1 MSTDPTNDFE
11 LNNLDIDELASRLI
25 DHDIDLGEIPEELR
39 AAVNTRAVEF
49 DNNRQQLLSS
59 IPLADSSTINAAI
72 QRAAAE
78 GRTQTAIQLKTQLTP
93 RRLSRYVASLAAAAA
108 VVAVVGVA
116 VTRSGS
122 SDQSVA
128 EIAATAK
135 IAPEEMAAPM
145 ASEAPADMSAN
156 SFAPMAADSG
166 VAETASWGLPLV
178 INDTNE
184 LQDLLSAWT
193 VEGFVV
199 PQKTAP
205 LCDDPLRPAADVE
218 ATFAGETAEIHFT
231 QPDGVVVYRLSDCL
245 VIVGIVP

>member
-25 DHDIDLGEIPEELR
+25 DHDIELSEIPHELR
-39 AAVNTRAVEF
+39 ALVDARAIQF
-49 DNNRQQLLSS
+49 GDNRQQLLSS

-72 QRAAAE
+72 QRAATE
-78 GRTQTAIQLKTQLTP
+78 GRTQSTTQSKH
-93 RRLSRYVASLAAAAA
+93 RRLSMYVASLAAAAA
-108 VVAVVGVA
+108 VVAIIGVA
-116 VTRSGS
+116 VTQSGS

-145 ASEAPADMSAN
+145 ASEAPADMSVN
-156 SFAPMAADSG
+156 SFAPTAADSA
-166 VAETASWGLPLV
+166 VAGTASWDLPLV

-184 LQDLLSAWT
+184 LQDLVSAWT

-205 LCDDPLRPAADVE
+205 LCDDLLRPAVDVE
-218 ATFAGETAEIHFT
+218 VTFAGETAEIHFT

>member
-1 MSTDPTNDFE
+1 MSTDPTNDFD

-25 DHDIDLGEIPEELR
+25 DHDIELSEIPHELR
-39 AAVNTRAVEF
+39 AAVDARAVQF
-49 DNNRQQLLSS
+49 SDNRQQLLAS
-59 IPLADSSTINAAI
+59 IPHADSSTINAAV

-78 GRTQTAIQLKTQLTP
+78 GRTQSTTQSKH
-93 RRLSRYVASLAAAAA
+93 RRLSMYVASLAAAAA
-108 VVAVVGVA
+108 VVAIIGVA
-116 VTRSGS
+116 VTQSGS

-156 SFAPMAADSG
+156 SFAPTAADSA
-166 VAETASWGLPLV
+166 VAGTASWDLPLV

-184 LQDLLSAWT
+184 LQDLVSAWT

-205 LCDDPLRPAADVE
+205 LCDDLLRPAVDVE
-218 ATFAGETAEIHFT
+218 VTFAGETAEIHFT
-231 QPDGVVVYRLSDCL
+231 QPNGSVVYRLSDCL

>member
-25 DHDIDLGEIPEELR
+25 DHDIELSEIPHELR
-39 AAVNTRAVEF
+39 AAVDARAVQF
-49 DNNRQQLLSS
+49 DDNRQQLLSS

-78 GRTQTAIQLKTQLTP
+78 GRTQSTTQSKH
-93 RRLSRYVASLAAAAA
+93 RRLSMYVASLAAAAA
-108 VVAVVGVA
+108 VVAIIGVA
-116 VTRSGS
+116 VTQSGS

-145 ASEAPADMSAN
+145 ASEATADMSAN

-166 VAETASWGLPLV
+166 VAETASWGSPLV

-184 LQDLLSAWT
+184 LQDLISAWT
-193 VEGFVV
+193 VEGFVL
-199 PQKTAP
+199 PQKNAP
-205 LCDDPLRPAADVE
+205 LCDDPLRPAVDVE
-218 ATFAGETAEIHFT
+218 VTFAGETAEIHFT

>member
-25 DHDIDLGEIPEELR
+25 DHDIELSEIPHELR
-39 AAVNTRAVEF
+39 AAVDARAVQF
-49 DNNRQQLLSS
+49 DDNRQQLLSS

-78 GRTQTAIQLKTQLTP
+78 GRTQSMTQSKH
-93 RRLSRYVASLAAAAA
+93 RRLSMYVASLAAAAA
-108 VVAVVGVA
+108 VVAIIGVA
-116 VTRSGS
+116 VTQSGS

-135 IAPEEMAAPM
+135 IAPEEVAAPM
-145 ASEAPADMSAN
+145 ASEATANMSAN

-166 VAETASWGLPLV
+166 VAETASWGSPLV

-184 LQDLLSAWT
+184 LQDLISAWT

-199 PQKTAP
+199 PQKNAP
-205 LCDDPLRPAADVE
+205 LCDDPLRPAVDVE
-218 ATFAGETAEIHFT
+218 VTFAGETAEIHFT

>member
-1 MSTDPTNDFE
+1 MSTDPTNDFD

-25 DHDIDLGEIPEELR
+25 DHDIELSEIPHELR
-39 AAVNTRAVEF
+39 AAVDARAVQLS
-49 DNNRQQLLSS
+49 DNRQQLLAS
-59 IPLADSSTINAAI
+59 IPHADSSTINAAV

-78 GRTQTAIQLKTQLTP
+78 GRTQSTTQSKH
-93 RRLSRYVASLAAAAA
+93 RSLSMYVASLAAAAA
-108 VVAVVGVA
+108 VVAIIGVA
-116 VTRSGS
+116 VTQSSS

-156 SFAPMAADSG
+156 SFAPTAADSA
-166 VAETASWGLPLV
+166 VAGTASWDLPLV

-184 LQDLLSAWT
+184 LQDLVSAWT

-205 LCDDPLRPAADVE
+205 LCDDLLRPAVDVE
-218 ATFAGETAEIHFT
+218 VTFAGETAEIHFT
-231 QPDGVVVYRLSDCL
+231 QPNGVVVYRLSDCL

>member
-1 MSTDPTNDFE
+1 MSTDPTNNF
-11 LNNLDIDELASRLI
+11 DIDELASRLI
-25 DHDIDLGEIPEELR
+25 DHDIELSEIPHELR
-39 AAVNTRAVEF
+39 AAVDARAVQF
-49 DNNRQQLLSS
+49 GDNRLQLLASL
-59 IPLADSSTINAAI
+59 PHADNSTINAAV

-78 GRTQTAIQLKTQLTP
+78 GKTHSTTQSQH
-93 RRLSRYVASLAAAAA
+93 RRLSMYVASLAAAAA
-108 VVAVVGVA
+108 VIAVVGVA
-116 VTRSGS
+116 ITQSSS
-122 SDQSVA
+122 SDQSTA

-145 ASEAPADMSAN
+145 A
-156 SFAPMAADSG
+156 ADSA
-166 VAETASWGLPLV
+166 VAGTASWDLPLV

-184 LQDLLSAWT
+184 LQDLVSAWT

-205 LCDDPLRPAADVE
+205 LCDDLLRPAVDVE
-218 ATFAGETAEIHFT
+218 VTFAGETAEIHFT

>member
-1 MSTDPTNDFE
+1 MSTDPTNNFDM
-11 LNNLDIDELASRLI
+11 NNLDIDELASRLI
-25 DHDIDLGEIPEELR
+25 DRDIELSEIPHELR
-39 AAVNTRAVEF
+39 VAVNARAIQF
-49 DNNRQQLLSS
+49 RDNRQQLSAS
-59 IPLADSSTINAAI
+59 IPLANSSTINDAI

-78 GRTQTAIQLKTQLTP
+78 GKTQSTTP
-93 RRLSRYVASLAAAAA
+93 SKHRRLSMYVASLAAAAA
-108 VVAVVGVA
+108 IVTVIGVA

-128 EIAATAK
+128 EITATAK
-135 IAPEEMAAPM
+135 IAADVMAAPM
-145 ASEAPADMSAN
+145 TSEAPAEMSAN

-178 INDTNE
+178 ISDANE
-184 LQDLLSAWT
+184 LQDLVSAWS

-205 LCDDPLRPAADVE
+205 FCNDPVRPAVDVE
-218 ATFAGETAEIHFT
+218 VTFAGETAEIHFN
-231 QPDGVVVYRLSDCL
+231 QPDGVMVYRLSDCL

>member
-1 MSTDPTNDFE
+1 MSTDPTNNFDI
-11 LNNLDIDELASRLI
+11 NNLDIDELASRLL
-25 DHDIDLGEIPEELR
+25 DHDIALSEIPHELR
-39 AAVNTRAVEF
+39 AAVDARVVQF
-49 DNNRQQLLSS
+49 VNNRQQLLAP
-59 IPLADSSTINAAI
+59 IPRADSSTINDAI

-78 GRTQTAIQLKTQLTP
+78 GKTQSVTQSKY
-93 RRLSRYVASLAAAAA
+93 RRLTVYVASLATAAA
-108 VVAVVGVA
+108 VVAVIGVA
-116 VTRSGS
+116 VTQSGS
-122 SDQSVA
+122 SDQTVA
-128 EIAATAK
+128 EIAVTAK
-135 IAPEEMAAPM
+135 IAPEEMAGPV

-178 INDTNE
+178 INDIDE

-205 LCDDPLRPAADVE
+205 LCDDPLRPAADIEV
-218 ATFAGETAEIHFT
+218 TFAGETAEIHFT
-231 QPDGVVVYRLSDCL
+231 QPDGVMVYRLSDCL

>member
-1 MSTDPTNDFE
+1 M
-11 LNNLDIDELASRLI
+11 
-25 DHDIDLGEIPEELR
+25 
-39 AAVNTRAVEF
+39 
-49 DNNRQQLLSS
+49 
-59 IPLADSSTINAAI
+59 
-72 QRAAAE
+72 
-78 GRTQTAIQLKTQLTP
+78 
-93 RRLSRYVASLAAAAA
+93 YVASLAAAAA
-108 VVAVVGVA
+108 VVAIIGVA
-116 VTRSGS
+116 VTQSGS

-145 ASEAPADMSAN
+145 ASEATADMSAN

-166 VAETASWGLPLV
+166 VAETASWGSPLV

-184 LQDLLSAWT
+184 LQDLISAWT

-205 LCDDPLRPAADVE
+205 LCGDPVRPAVDVE
-218 ATFAGETAEIHFT
+218 VTFAGETAEIHFN
-231 QPDGVVVYRLSDCL
+231 QPNGVVVYRLSDCL

>member
-1 MSTDPTNDFE
+1 MSTDPTNDFD

-25 DHDIDLGEIPEELR
+25 DHDIDLSEIPHALR
-39 AAVNTRAVEF
+39 AAVDARAVEF

-78 GRTQTAIQLKTQLTP
+78 GKTQPAIQLKH
-93 RRLSRYVASLAAAAA
+93 RRLGMYVASLAAAAA
-108 VVAVVGVA
+108 VVAIIGVA

-218 ATFAGETAEIHFT
+218 VTFAGETAEIHFT

>member
-25 DHDIDLGEIPEELR
+25 DHDIELSEIPHELR
-39 AAVNTRAVEF
+39 AAVDARAVQF
-49 DNNRQQLLSS
+49 SDNRQQLLAS
-59 IPLADSSTINAAI
+59 IPHADSSTINAAV

-78 GRTQTAIQLKTQLTP
+78 GRTQSTTQSKH
-93 RRLSRYVASLAAAAA
+93 RRLSMYVASLAAAAA
-108 VVAVVGVA
+108 VVAIIGVA
-116 VTRSGS
+116 VTQSGS

-145 ASEAPADMSAN
+145 ASEATADMSAN

-166 VAETASWGLPLV
+166 VAETASWGSPLV

-184 LQDLLSAWT
+184 LQDLISAWT

-199 PQKTAP
+199 PQKNAP
-205 LCDDPLRPAADVE
+205 LCDDPLRPAVDVE
-218 ATFAGETAEIHFT
+218 VTFAGETAEIHFT

>member
-1 MSTDPTNDFE
+1 MSTDPTNDFD

-25 DHDIDLGEIPEELR
+25 DHDIELSEIPHELR
-39 AAVNTRAVEF
+39 AAVDARAVQF
-49 DNNRQQLLSS
+49 DDNRQQLLSS

-78 GRTQTAIQLKTQLTP
+78 GRTQSTTQSKH
-93 RRLSRYVASLAAAAA
+93 RRLSMYVASLAAAAA
-108 VVAVVGVA
+108 VVVIIGVA
-116 VTRSGS
+116 VTQSGS

-145 ASEAPADMSAN
+145 ASEAPADMSVN
-156 SFAPMAADSG
+156 SFAPTAADSA
-166 VAETASWGLPLV
+166 VAGTASWDLPLV

-184 LQDLLSAWT
+184 LQDLVSAWT

-205 LCDDPLRPAADVE
+205 LCDDLLRPAVDVE
-218 ATFAGETAEIHFT
+218 VTFADETAEIHFT

>member
-25 DHDIDLGEIPEELR
+25 DHDIELSEIPHELR
-39 AAVNTRAVEF
+39 AAVDARAVQF
-49 DNNRQQLLSS
+49 DDNRQQLLSS

-78 GRTQTAIQLKTQLTP
+78 GRTQSTTQSKH
-93 RRLSRYVASLAAAAA
+93 RRLSMYVASLAAAAA
-108 VVAVVGVA
+108 VVAIIGVA
-116 VTRSGS
+116 VTQSGS

-145 ASEAPADMSAN
+145 ASEATADMSAN

-166 VAETASWGLPLV
+166 VAETASWGSPLV

-184 LQDLLSAWT
+184 LQDLISAWT

-199 PQKTAP
+199 PQKNAP
-205 LCDDPLRPAADVE
+205 LCDDPLRPAVDVE
-218 ATFAGETAEIHFT
+218 VTFAGETAEIHFT
-231 QPDGVVVYRLSDCL
+231 QPNGVVVYRLSDCL

>member
-25 DHDIDLGEIPEELR
+25 DHDIELSEIPHELR
-39 AAVNTRAVEF
+39 AAVDARAVQF
-49 DNNRQQLLSS
+49 DDNRQQLLSS

-78 GRTQTAIQLKTQLTP
+78 GRTQSTTQSKH
-93 RRLSRYVASLAAAAA
+93 RRLSMYVASLAAAAA
-108 VVAVVGVA
+108 VVAIIGVA
-116 VTRSGS
+116 VTQSGS

-145 ASEAPADMSAN
+145 ASEATADMSAN

-166 VAETASWGLPLV
+166 VAETASWGSPLV

-184 LQDLLSAWT
+184 LQDLISAWT

-199 PQKTAP
+199 PQKNAP
-205 LCDDPLRPAADVE
+205 LCDDPLRPAVDVE
-218 ATFAGETAEIHFT
+218 VTFAGETAEIHFT

>member
-25 DHDIDLGEIPEELR
+25 DHDIELSEIPHELR
-39 AAVNTRAVEF
+39 AAVDARAVEF

-72 QRAAAE
+72 QRAAPE
-78 GRTQTAIQLKTQLTP
+78 GRTQSTTQSKH

-135 IAPEEMAAPM
+135 IAPEAFSTPL
-145 ASEAPADMSAN
+145 ASEAPTEMAAE
-156 SFAPMAADSG
+156 SFAPMAADSAVVG
-166 VAETASWGLPLV
+166 AKASYI
-178 INDTNE
+178 INDINE
-184 LQDLLSAWT
+184 LQDLVSEWS

-205 LCDDPLRPAADVE
+205 LCNDPLRPAADVE

>member
-1 MSTDPTNDFE
+1 MSTDPTNDFD

-25 DHDIDLGEIPEELR
+25 DHDIELSEIPYELR
-39 AAVNTRAVEF
+39 AAVDARAVQF
-49 DNNRQQLLSS
+49 DDNRLQLLAS
-59 IPLADSSTINAAI
+59 IPHADSSTINAAV

-78 GRTQTAIQLKTQLTP
+78 GRTQSTTQSKH

-108 VVAVVGVA
+108 VVAIIGVA
-116 VTRSGS
+116 VTQSSS

-145 ASEAPADMSAN
+145 ASEAPADMSVN
-156 SFAPMAADSG
+156 SFAPTAADSA
-166 VAETASWGLPLV
+166 VAGTASWDLPLV

-184 LQDLLSAWT
+184 LQDLVSAWT

-205 LCDDPLRPAADVE
+205 LCDDLLRPAVDVE
-218 ATFAGETAEIHFT
+218 VTFAGETAEIHFT
-231 QPDGVVVYRLSDCL
+231 QPNGVVVYRLSDCL

>member
-25 DHDIDLGEIPEELR
+25 DHDIDLSEIPHELR
-39 AAVNTRAVEF
+39 AAVDARAVEF

-72 QRAAAE
+72 QRAVI
-78 GRTQTAIQLKTQLTP
+78 GSKTQPITQLTP

-108 VVAVVGVA
+108 VVAIIGVA

-135 IAPEEMAAPM
+135 IAPEAFSTPL
-145 ASEAPADMSAN
+145 ASEAPTEMAAE
-156 SFAPMAADSG
+156 SFAPMAADSAVVG
-166 VAETASWGLPLV
+166 AKASYI
-178 INDTNE
+178 INDINE
-184 LQDLLSAWT
+184 LQDLVSEWS

-199 PQKTAP
+199 PQKAEP
-205 LCDDPLRPAADVE
+205 LCDDPLRPAIDVE
-218 ATFAGETAEIHFT
+218 AIFAGEPAEIHFSVR
-231 QPDGVVVYRLSDCL
+231 DGIVVYRLDNCAML
-245 VIVGIVP
+245 GGIVP

>member
-1 MSTDPTNDFE
+1 MSTDPTNNFAV
-11 LNNLDIDELASRLI
+11 NNLDIDEVASRLI
-25 DHDIDLGEIPEELR
+25 DHDIELSEIPHELH
-39 AAVNTRAVEF
+39 AAVAARAVQF
-49 DNNRQQLLSS
+49 GDNRQQLLASL
-59 IPLADSSTINAAI
+59 PHADSSIINAAV

-78 GRTQTAIQLKTQLTP
+78 GKTQSTTQSKH
-93 RRLSRYVASLAAAAA
+93 RRLSMYVASLAAAAA
-108 VVAVVGVA
+108 VVAIIGVA
-116 VTRSGS
+116 VTQSSS

-135 IAPEEMAAPM
+135 IAPEGIAAPM
-145 ASEAPADMSAN
+145 ASEAPADMSVN

-184 LQDLLSAWT
+184 LQDLIFAWS

-205 LCDDPLRPAADVE
+205 LCDDPLRPAVDVE
-218 ATFAGETAEIHFT
+218 VTFAGETAEIHFT

>member
-25 DHDIDLGEIPEELR
+25 DHDIELSEIPHELR
-39 AAVNTRAVEF
+39 AAVDARAVQF
-49 DNNRQQLLSS
+49 DDNRQQLLSS

-78 GRTQTAIQLKTQLTP
+78 GRTQSTTQSKH
-93 RRLSRYVASLAAAAA
+93 RRLSMYVASLAAAAA
-108 VVAVVGVA
+108 VVAIIGVA
-116 VTRSGS
+116 VTQSGS

-145 ASEAPADMSAN
+145 ASEATADMSAN

-166 VAETASWGLPLV
+166 VAETASWGSPLV

-184 LQDLLSAWT
+184 LQDLISAWT

-205 LCDDPLRPAADVE
+205 LCDDPLRPAVDVE
-218 ATFAGETAEIHFT
+218 VTFAGETAEIHFT

>member
-25 DHDIDLGEIPEELR
+25 DHDIELSEIPHELR
-39 AAVNTRAVEF
+39 AAVDARAVEF

-78 GRTQTAIQLKTQLTP
+78 GRTQPVTQLTP

-108 VVAVVGVA
+108 VVAIIGVA

-135 IAPEEMAAPM
+135 IAPEAFSTPL
-145 ASEAPADMSAN
+145 ASEAPTEMAAE
-156 SFAPMAADSG
+156 SFAPMAADSAVVG
-166 VAETASWGLPLV
+166 AKASYI
-178 INDTNE
+178 INDINE
-184 LQDLLSAWT
+184 LQDLVSEWS

-205 LCDDPLRPAADVE
+205 LCNDPLRPAADVE

>member
-1 MSTDPTNDFE
+1 MSTDPTNNFDI
-11 LNNLDIDELASRLI
+11 NNLDIDELASRLI
-25 DHDIDLGEIPEELR
+25 DHVIELSEIPHELR
-39 AAVNTRAVEF
+39 AAVEARAVQF
-49 DNNRQQLLSS
+49 GDNRQQLLAS
-59 IPLADSSTINAAI
+59 IPRADSSTINAAI

-78 GRTQTAIQLKTQLTP
+78 GKTQSVTHSKY
-93 RRLSRYVASLAAAAA
+93 RRLSMYVASLAAAAA
-108 VVAVVGVA
+108 VVAVIGVA

-135 IAPEEMAAPM
+135 IAPEEMAGPV
-145 ASEAPADMSAN
+145 ASEAPAAMSAD
-156 SFAPMAADSG
+156 SSAPMAADSALTG
-166 VAETASWGLPLV
+166 SAAWAESLV

-184 LQDLLSAWT
+184 LQELVSAWT

-205 LCDDPLRPAADVE
+205 LCGDPLRPAVDVE
-218 ATFAGETAEIHFT
+218 VTFAGETAEIHFT
-231 QPDGVVVYRLSDCL
+231 QPDGVLVYRLSDCL

>member
-25 DHDIDLGEIPEELR
+25 DHDIELSEIPHELR
-39 AAVNTRAVEF
+39 AAVDARAVQF
-49 DNNRQQLLSS
+49 DDNRQQLLSS

-78 GRTQTAIQLKTQLTP
+78 GRTQSTTQSKH
-93 RRLSRYVASLAAAAA
+93 RRLSMYVASLAAAAA
-108 VVAVVGVA
+108 VVAIIGVA
-116 VTRSGS
+116 VTQSGS

-135 IAPEEMAAPM
+135 IAPEEVAAPM
-145 ASEAPADMSAN
+145 ASEATADMSAN

-166 VAETASWGLPLV
+166 VAETASWGSPLV

-184 LQDLLSAWT
+184 LQDLISAWT

-199 PQKTAP
+199 PQKNAP
-205 LCDDPLRPAADVE
+205 LCDDPLRPAVDVE
-218 ATFAGETAEIHFT
+218 VTFAGETAEIHFT